1 MAAPKSPPGLS
12 PTPPGAPR
20 QVGARSSQLSP
31 QNTAPPR
38 RDRHEELAPQ
48 KPLPTGVSADRGGS
62 PCPSAA
68 LTAPAPLPPPSSAA
82 AASPVIL
89 SGSPRPA
96 RAPGLPPHTLPAPPA
111 RRAPA
116 VTLPT
121 ARSPPASPRRGG
133 ADPVSPETRAASG
146 PYAPRAERGGCG
158 GRGAGRRRPG
168 RSSALPPPPSG
179 AGQAGPFLTQ
189 LCPGP
194 PPSGRPPRGGLG
206 AGGRVL
212 GRGPRGG
219 VSLRREGFGGHP
231 KAEDH
236 KQGHPGLLGTGHRGG
251 LGGQGRCWG
260 PWSECFGL
268 SEPCQE
274 QPTREVTGGYG
285 KAPGVLSHQRKTWPV
300 GLPPE
305 GRTVSGKRTAGLDG
319 TAVLGHV

>member
-1 MAAPKSPPGLS
+1 MPLGSAHSPGAATPSLLSRCRLPRYPFRQPPPRPRPRTPSPHPPG
-12 PTPPGAPR
+12 TA
-20 QVGARSSQLSP
+20 SSTGS
-31 QNTAPPR
+31 R
-38 RDRHEELAPQ
+38 RHFTHR
-48 KPLPTGVSADRGGS
+48 PLTSS
-62 PCPSAA
+62 F
-68 LTAPAPLPPPSSAA
+68 PPP
-82 AASPVIL
+82 
-89 SGSPRPA
+89 
-96 RAPGLPPHTLPAPPA
+96 
-111 RRAPA
+111 
-116 VTLPT
+116 
-121 ARSPPASPRRGG
+121 
-133 ADPVSPETRAASG
+133 
-146 PYAPRAERGGCG
+146 
-158 GRGAGRRRPG
+158 GRRRPG
-168 RSSALPPPPSG
+168 LPGDPRRVRPLRAPGGARRLWRPRGGAAPARAQLCSSPPPRSG